1 MAKLT
6 EAQLNL
12 LKRLAQL
19 PPGKW
24 ATDRDMRV
32 QYVTYTRLSFLKLIE
47 LKTGYRGMNPEMR
60 ITTAGAAAIG
70 TAPEAGAANPF
81 SLASVAAMQVNQG
94 EWQGTGEYTAPSGS
108 DAPATEAEPVETRG
122 LWQVGEYVRS
132 HNAPCDVV
140 GLVTGVDLSE
150 KHPYRVEYP
159 NGMKWYH
166 GLELQSVNL
175 ADLLRIEELRR
186 ENAALKIALQECLDL
201 MKFASIVDSNE
212 QRRAAA
218 LLAQPEDA

>member
-1 MAKLT
+1 MGTKLT
-6 EAQLNL
+6 KPQRAMLEEFTLPANTTNGIQPSQLN
-12 LKRLAQL
+12 Q
-19 PPGKW
+19 
-24 ATDRDMRV
+24 RV
-32 QYVTYTRLSFLKLIE
+32 MMALWKADLIE
-47 LKTGYRGMNPEMR
+47 HHSNGKGMR
-60 ITTAGAAAIG
+60 ITPAGLAEISK
-70 TAPEAGAANPF
+70 APEAGEVNQF

-175 ADLLRIEELRR
+175 ADLLLIEELRR